1 MIFDTYENP
10 PSEEE
15 IEAVKQNAKE
25 RLRLWRKRALYSTG
39 VFLLSCALPVP
50 FQKGFPF
57 HIYWESL
64 GKYLVLLSMALLP
77 VFVYCN
83 GLWWGAWRA
92 LCDVKKTYT

>member
-25 RLRLWRKRALYSTG
+25 RLRLWRKRALYST
-39 VFLLSCALPVP
+39 VAFFLSCASVIP
-50 FQKGFPF
+50 FLDGNSLHAYAEPF
-57 HIYWESL
+57 ARIFTDMSM
-64 GKYLVLLSMALLP
+64 VLLL